1 MLRELSIKNFAII
14 DDLSMSFDSGL
25 TILTGETGAGKSI
38 LIKAVDLILGAR
50 AAADLIRSGK
60 KNAELAAVFE
70 VPAGSA
76 AAKAALDHGFDPTDG
91 LLIRRM
97 IHQSGRHRVYINDQ
111 PATTQALSAIN
122 GHLAGIAGQHSHQA
136 LLKPA
141 YHLQVLDRFG
151 GLEALREAVS
161 ACYQKLLPL
170 IRELDRLN
178 RQMKKQAQHM
188 ELLDFQ
194 AREIR
199 RAQPAPGEDD
209 ALEKE
214 RERLRHAEKIYAT
227 VGRCVESLY
236 GIEGAIAERLSAVGK
251 EIQGLCRIDGAL
263 SPLAQRL
270 EGAALEV
277 EDVANELQGYLQG
290 IVFDTERLDQVE
302 QRLDVLDK
310 LKRKYGGSLDAVIAY
325 ALEAEG
331 QLEQASMLPQTIE
344 RTKARIGACRNE
356 LISLCRELSRKRR
369 KAAERLS
376 KKVVQEAASLG
387 MPTTRFEVS
396 FSRIP
401 VDEHTDSHLIVE
413 KAGVDATGMDRAA
426 FLISPN
432 VGEDLRPLARIAS
445 GGELSR
451 MILALKAILATGDAV
466 ETLIFD
472 EVDAGIGGGIAEMVG
487 RKLAALA
494 RYHQVI
500 CITHLPQIACFGTCH
515 FKIEKSVHRGRTR
528 TTIIPLDG
536 EARVREL
543 ARMLGGVKIT
553 KKSLAHAREM
563 MGSID

>member
-14 DDLSMSFDSGL
+14 DDLSLSLDKGL

-50 AAADLIRSGK
+50 AAADLIRTGK
-60 KNAELAAVFE
+60 DTAELAALFE

-76 AAKAALDHGFDPTDG
+76 AAEAALDLGFDPADG
-91 LLIRRM
+91 LLIRRI
-97 IHQSGRHRVYINDQ
+97 IHKSGRHRVYINDR

-122 GHLAGIAGQHSHQA
+122 GHLASIAGQHSHQA

-141 YHLQVLDRFG
+141 YHLLVLDRFG
-151 GLEALREAVS
+151 GLEGLRDAVS
-161 ACYQKLLPL
+161 ACYEKLLPL
-170 IRELDRLN
+170 IRELDALN
-178 RQMKKQAQHM
+178 RQMEKQTEHI
-188 ELLDFQ
+188 ELLSFQ
-194 AREIR
+194 AEEIR
-199 RAQPAPGEDD
+199 RARVECGEDD
-209 ALEKE
+209 TLEQE
-214 RERLRHAEKIYAT
+214 RERLRHAERLYAT

-236 GIEGAIAERLSAVGK
+236 GIEGAVAERLAGIGK
-251 EIQGLCRIDGAL
+251 EIQGLCRIDEAL

-277 EDVANELQGYLQG
+277 EDVANELQAYLQG
-290 IVFDTERLDQVE
+290 IVFDTERLDEVE
-302 QRLDVLDK
+302 QRLNVLEK
-310 LKRKYGGSLDAVIAY
+310 LKRKYGGSLEAVIAY
-325 ALEAEG
+325 AQETEG
-331 QLEQASMLPQTIE
+331 QLERVSRLPEAIE
-344 RTKARIGACRNE
+344 RTRVEIGACRKE
-356 LISLCRELSRKRR
+356 LISLCRKLSRKRR
-369 KAAERLS
+369 KAAGRLS
-376 KKVVQEAASLG
+376 DKVVQEAASLG
-387 MPTTRFEVS
+387 MPAIRFDVS

-401 VDEHTDSHLIVE
+401 ADEHTDPYLIVDKE
-413 KAGVDATGMDRAA
+413 GVDATGMDRVA

-500 CITHLPQIACFGTCH
+500 CITHLPQIARFGSRH

-528 TTIIPLDG
+528 TTIIPVDG
-536 EARVREL
+536 EARIREL
-543 ARMLGGVKIT
+543 ARMLGGVRIT
-553 KKSLAHAREM
+553 KQSLAHAREM
-563 MGSID
+563 MRQKA